1 MKMSK
6 ITRTDVL
13 RLEQYFRS
21 YLPFFAVTMQ
31 LQEEEKRSEVD
42 AIEPGEAA
50 QAEAWLDMMYEESGL
65 TPMRANRAASI
76 IQVSKNQVTE
86 AILYCILHVKLL
98 YIISCQIYAEEK

>member
-21 YLPFFAVTMQ
+21 YSPSFAVAMQ

-42 AIEPGEAA
+42 MIEPGEAA

-65 TPMRANRAASI
+65 TPMRAASI

-86 AILYCILHVKLL
+86 AILYRILYVKLL
-98 YIISCQIYAEEK
+98 YIIFCQIYAEEK

>member
-21 YLPFFAVTMQ
+21 YSPSFAVAMQ

-42 AIEPGEAA
+42 MIEPGEAA

-86 AILYCILHVKLL
+86 AILYCILYVKLL
-98 YIISCQIYAEEK
+98 YIIFCQIYAEEK